1 MVNLGFFNEER
12 YDMNCPKF
20 NFNEVHHDSH
30 VRDHRSILEVTQGI
44 GTHLCVV
51 CARSGFPSARIN
63 DFARY
68 PSTDSLLPVKLC
80 GEGHSSNLLLATVL
94 TQNRS
99 KQTW

>member
-1 MVNLGFFNEER
+1 MVNLGFFNDER

-20 NFNEVHHDSH
+20 NFNEVHHDCQ

-63 DFARY
+63 DSARY

-80 GEGHSSNLLLATVL
+80 GGCHS
-94 TQNRS
+94 
-99 KQTW
+99 

>member
-68 PSTDSLLPVKLC
+68 EFEIKKTPKSGIFWWRVRGWRWP
-80 GEGHSSNLLLATVL
+80 AVL
-94 TQNRS
+94 TS
-99 KQTW
+99 